1 LDQNI
6 EENDQIYIMK
16 KRIQINGMHCAG
28 CTSAVEKV
36 LNRLDEVKSAN
47 VQLTTES
54 AEIEVEGDDFPF
66 DKVRE
71 AIQNAGYEM
80 EEPKSDS
87 VTFQIGGMHCTG
99 CSSAVE
105 KAVKKQVGVTAANV
119 NLAAEKAFVEYDI
132 SQISVDQIKESIE
145 NAGYEVIDE
154 QKKKPIS

>member
-1 LDQNI
+1 
-6 EENDQIYIMK
+6 MK
-16 KRIQINGMHCAG
+16 KRVQINGMHCAG

-54 AEIEVEGDDFPF
+54 AEIEVEGEEFPF

-71 AIQNAGYEM
+71 VIENAGYEV

-105 KAVKKQVGVTAANV
+105 KAIRKREGVVSANV
-119 NLAAEKAFVEYDI
+119 NLAAEKAFVDFDS
-132 SQISVDQIKESIE
+132 SQVSIDQIKESIE
-145 NAGYEVIDE
+145 NEGYEVKNE

>member
-1 LDQNI
+1 
-6 EENDQIYIMK
+6 MK

-28 CTSAVEKV
+28 CVNSVEKALSKV
-36 LNRLDEVKSAN
+36 DKVKSAS

-54 AEIEVEGDDFPF
+54 AEIEVEDDDFPF
-66 DKVRE
+66 EEVRE
-71 AIQNAGYEM
+71 AVENAGYEV

-105 KAVKKQVGVTAANV
+105 KAIKKQDGVVNANV
-119 NLAAEKAFVEYDI
+119 NLAAEKAFVDFDS
-132 SQISVDQIKESIE
+132 SQISTDQIKESIE

>member
-1 LDQNI
+1 
-6 EENDQIYIMK
+6 MK

-28 CTSAVEKV
+28 CVNSVEKALSKV
-36 LNRLDEVKSAN
+36 DKVKSAS

-54 AEIEVEGDDFPF
+54 AEIEVEDEDFPF
-66 DKVRE
+66 EEVRVAVE
-71 AIQNAGYEM
+71 NAGYEV

-105 KAVKKQVGVTAANV
+105 KAIKKQDGVVNANV
-119 NLAAEKAFVEYDI
+119 NLAAEKAFVDFDSSHI
-132 SQISVDQIKESIE
+132 STDQIKESIE

>member
-1 LDQNI
+1 
-6 EENDQIYIMK
+6 MK

-28 CTSAVEKV
+28 CVNSVEKALSKV
-36 LNRLDEVKSAN
+36 DKVKSAN

-54 AEIEVEGDDFPF
+54 AEIEVEDDDFPF
-66 DKVRE
+66 EEIRE
-71 AIQNAGYEM
+71 AVENAGYEV

-105 KAVKKQVGVTAANV
+105 KAIKKQDGVVNANV
-119 NLAAEKAFVEYDI
+119 NLAAEKAFVDFDS
-132 SQISVDQIKESIE
+132 SQISTDQIKESIE

>member
-1 LDQNI
+1 
-6 EENDQIYIMK
+6 MK

-28 CTSAVEKV
+28 CVNSVEKALERV
-36 LNRLDEVKSAN
+36 DNIKNAN

-54 AEIEVEGDDFPF
+54 ADIEVEGDHFPF
-66 DKVRE
+66 DEVRE
-71 AIQNAGYEM
+71 AVKNAGFEV
-80 EEPKSDS
+80 EEPKNDS

-105 KAVKKQVGVTAANV
+105 KAIQKQAGVVNANV
-119 NLAAEKAFVEYDI
+119 NLAAEKAFVDFDS
-132 SQISVDQIKESIE
+132 SQVSTDQIKESIE